1 MEQVIHT
8 SSQTLRD
15 MHMFVLY
22 TQYRIDILEN
32 IIVQQILVWAHS
44 LGHLGI
50 MQLQL
55 GTNIGLL
62 LDRGTTSNAT
72 VWV

>member
-8 SSQTLRD
+8 SSQTLKD

-22 TQYRIDILEN
+22 IPYRIDILEY
-32 IIVQQILVWAHS
+32 
-44 LGHLGI
+44 I

-55 GTNIGLL
+55 QLSTDIGLL

>member
-1 MEQVIHT
+1 
-8 SSQTLRD
+8 

-22 TQYRIDILEN
+22 IPYRIDILEY
-32 IIVQQILVWAHS
+32 
-44 LGHLGI
+44 I

-55 GTNIGLL
+55 QLSTDIGLL

-72 VWV
+72 VLV